1 MIVKA
6 ICRAYY
12 IKLILLFCFI
22 KTMKE
27 AFIKLHISV
36 LIAGT
41 TGLFG
46 KLVTLNGF
54 AMASYRIVLAALLF
68 LVFMAVNGKIRRVPL
83 RAMLRMGGV
92 GVLLAIH
99 WVFFFASIKMS
110 NVSIGVVCYSLVGFF
125 TAVFEPLTS
134 KGRWSAHELL
144 YSVITLLGILLIFG
158 FDSRYRLGI
167 CLGVVS
173 SLVASLFTIANR
185 RVASASGYP
194 ASTHL
199 LYQLMGGAAGMMLA
213 VPVYLGFNPVAT
225 MVPSLADILW
235 LLALSSVSTILLQL
249 LQIQALKHITAF
261 TVNLTYNLEPV
272 YSIAMAMLFFGEA
285 RQLNFAFYLGLA
297 MICLSVVLQTQAS
310 MVGARKGK

>member
-134 KGRWSAHELL
+134 KGRWSA
-144 YSVITLLGILLIFG
+144 
-158 FDSRYRLGI
+158 
-167 CLGVVS
+167 
-173 SLVASLFTIANR
+173 
-185 RVASASGYP
+185 RVA
-194 ASTHL
+194 L
-199 LYQLMGGAAGMMLA
+199 
-213 VPVYLGFNPVAT
+213 
-225 MVPSLADILW
+225 
-235 LLALSSVSTILLQL
+235 
-249 LQIQALKHITAF
+249 
-261 TVNLTYNLEPV
+261 
-272 YSIAMAMLFFGEA
+272 
-285 RQLNFAFYLGLA
+285 
-297 MICLSVVLQTQAS
+297 
-310 MVGARKGK
+310 